1 MTQGGS
7 LSMLIDNQRDLQQE
21 RDREADM
28 LGYMA
33 DVLSEFGD
41 MARQSRCEA
50 LVAMLALAQV
60 EAAREAKQRR
70 N

>member
-1 MTQGGS
+1 MTQGNR
-7 LSMLIDNQRDLQQE
+7 LSMLIDNQNDLKPE
-21 RDREADM
+21 SDRETDM

-33 DVLSEFGD
+33 DMLAEFGD
-41 MARQSRCEA
+41 MARRSRCET